1 MEESRKNDFAGKLI
15 ELSMEYSNQEAEA
28 TERKDFDRLM
38 ELAKLK
44 EHINALLEDL
54 DK

>member
-1 MEESRKNDFAGKLI
+1 MEENRKNDFSGKLI
-15 ELSMEYSNQEAEA
+15 ELSMEYSKQETEA
-28 TERKDFDRLM
+28 TAKKDFERLM

>member
-1 MEESRKNDFAGKLI
+1 MEENKKNDFAGKLI
-15 ELSMEYSNQEAEA
+15 ELNMEYSKQEAEA
-28 TERKDFDRLM
+28 TEKKNFDRLM